1 MNPERWQQVK
11 GMLDQALELTPEER
25 SSFLDRACSTDH
37 SLRHEVES
45 LLSSDGEARSSFLAS
60 EMTRVTL
67 SAGTKL
73 GDYEVQSL
81 LGSGGMG
88 VVYCARDQRLGRE
101 VAIKVLPPFF
111 TSDRVRMRRFEQE
124 ARAAAALNHPNILAV
139 YQLGAYE
146 GSPYLVS
153 ELLEGE
159 TLRARLKRGPIPL
172 EQAMEYAWQI
182 ARGLAAAHAKGIV
195 HRDLKPENL
204 FVTRDGQVKILDF
217 GLAKQTHREPTSETK
232 PDSLATEAGVVMGTV
247 GYMSPEQVRGQA
259 ADFRSDIFSFGA
271 ILYEMLSGRRAFTGE
286 SSADVAGAILKDD
299 PPRLAQSIAGVPKAL
314 ESVVQRCLEK
324 APEQRFQC
332 AEELSAAL
340 GGIELQPV
348 VATLAWPFLRR
359 HWQLITRAII
369 LVAITVAV
377 VASVSYFRRHQ
388 PSIDSIAVMP
398 FVTNSADTGTDLGD
412 GLTSGLIESLSQIPN
427 LRVMSRSS
435 VSHYKGQEIDPRK
448 VGRELNVRAVLT
460 GILTPRGDSLLL
472 DAELINT
479 DDNSHL
485 WGQQYTT
492 KPADVLTLQANLAQ
506 AVSTKLHPG
515 LAMEAKARLASP
527 GTSNPEAYA
536 LYVKGRYAWDRF
548 EPKQTNEALAYFQQA
563 VEKDSAYAQAYAGMA
578 DAYAFLAFFRSIP
591 FEEGIQQAKAAAQRA
606 LALDPNLAEVH
617 CSLANTAFAHREWEE
632 ASKEARRSV
641 ELNPNL
647 PAAHQIY
654 AWTLQ
659 QQTKLEEGL
668 AEQKRVLELD
678 PVSFMGNSFLV
689 RSYEWVRDYDRAI
702 ELQKKLIDQNP
713 PNPDLHDLLAT
724 IYEEKGDYE
733 QAAVE
738 EEKSLVM
745 SGKANQAE
753 MLRRA
758 YAKDGFRGFLKVQ
771 IELWS
776 DPQKTDDYSPR
787 GVAEN
792 YSLLGDTEN
801 AFRWLDKAYD
811 YRDTGDAMQDICCDI
826 LLDHIRSDPRFHAF
840 LVRMGYPP

>member
-11 GMLDQALELTPEER
+11 GVLDQALELTPEER
-25 SSFLDRACSTDH
+25 ASFLDRACSTDH
-37 SLRHEVES
+37 SLRREVES
-45 LLSSDGEARSSFLAS
+45 LLSSDSEARSSFLAS

-67 SAGTKL
+67 TEGTKL

-88 VVYCARDQRLGRE
+88 VVYRACDVRLGRD
-101 VAIKVLPPFF
+101 VAIKILPLFF
-111 TSDRVRMRRFEQE
+111 ASDRARMRRFEQE

-139 YQLGAYE
+139 HQLGTYE

-159 TLRARLKRGPIPL
+159 TLRGRVKRGAIPL
-172 EQAMEYAWQI
+172 EEAMQYALQI
-182 ARGLAAAHAKGIV
+182 ASGLRTAHEKGIV

-204 FVTRDGQVKILDF
+204 FVTRDGQIKILDF
-217 GLAKQTHREPTSETK
+217 GLAKQTHPEPTPETK
-232 PDSLATEAGVVMGTV
+232 PASLATEAGVVMGTV

-259 ADFRSDIFSFGA
+259 ADFRADIFAFGA
-271 ILYEMLSGRRAFTGE
+271 ILYEMLSGKRAFTGE
-286 SSADVAGAILKDD
+286 SSADVASAILKGNS
-299 PPRLAQSIAGVPKAL
+299 PRLAPAIAGVPKAL
-314 ESVVQRCLEK
+314 EAVVQRCLEK
-324 APEQRFQC
+324 APQQRFQS
-332 AEELSAAL
+332 AEELSEAL
-340 GGIELQPV
+340 GGIHLQPV
-348 VATLAWPFLRR
+348 AATRAWPFLRR
-359 HWQLITRAII
+359 HWQLITSAMI
-369 LVAITVAV
+369 LVAAIAATVAFV
-377 VASVSYFRRHQ
+377 FYFRSREA
-388 PSIDSIAVMP
+388 SIDSIAVMP
-398 FVTNSADTGTDLGD
+398 FASKSADTGTDLGD
-412 GLTSGLIESLSQIPN
+412 GLTSGLIESFSQIPN

-448 VGRELNVRAVLT
+448 VGRELNVRAILT
-460 GILTPRGDSLLL
+460 GMLTPRGDGFLL
-472 DAELINT
+472 DAELVSTT
-479 DDNSHL
+479 DDSHL
-485 WGQQYTT
+485 WGQQYTA
-492 KPADVLTLQANLAQ
+492 KPGDVLTLQANLAQ
-506 AVSTKLHPG
+506 AVSTKLRPH
-515 LAMEAKARLASP
+515 LASESRAKLTSP

-536 LYVKGRYAWDRF
+536 LYVKGRYTWDRY
-548 EPKQTNEALAYFQQA
+548 EPRWTKEALAYFQQA
-563 VEKDSAYAQAYAGMA
+563 VEKDPAYPQAYAGMA

-591 FEEGIQQAKAAAQRA
+591 FEEGIQKAKATAQRA

-632 ASKEARRSV
+632 ASKEARRCV

-659 QQTKLEEGL
+659 HQGKLEEGL

-678 PVSFMGNSFLV
+678 PVSFLGNSFLV
-689 RSYEWVRDYDRAI
+689 HSYEWLHDYDRAI
-702 ELQKKLIDQNP
+702 ELQEKLIDQNP
-713 PNPDLHDLLAT
+713 QNPDLHDWLAG

-738 EEKSLVM
+738 EEKSLAM
-745 SGKANQAE
+745 SGKANQAR

-758 YAKDGFRGFLKVQ
+758 YAKDGFRGFLKAQ
-771 IELWS
+771 IGLWS
-776 DPQKTDDYSPR
+776 DPQKKGNYDPYS
-787 GVAEN
+787 VVQN

-811 YRDTGDAMQDICCDI
+811 YRDTGDAMQAVCCDPQ
-826 LLDHIRSDPRFHAF
+826 LDNIRSDPRFHAF